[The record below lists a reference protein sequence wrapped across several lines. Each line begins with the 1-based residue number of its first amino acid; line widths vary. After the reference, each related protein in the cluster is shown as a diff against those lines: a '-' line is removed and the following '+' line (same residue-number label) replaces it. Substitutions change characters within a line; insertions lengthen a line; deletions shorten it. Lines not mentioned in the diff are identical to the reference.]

1 MKFLVLIYRNAASQA
16 VWESLADD
24 EKRQGLT
31 AYEALDR
38 DLAESGE
45 LVTSASLAPPETGKR
60 VLVSDG
66 QVVAGDGPFAEV
78 KEQLAGFYVLD
89 CGSLER
95 AVEWAAR
102 IPEAG
107 LGLVEVRPTQDL
119 SVFLP

>member
-24 EKRQGLT
+24 EKRKGLK

-38 DLAESGE
+38 DLEEAGE
-45 LVTSASLAPPETGKR
+45 VVTSASLAPPETGKR
-60 VLVSDG
+60 VLVAEG

-89 CGSLER
+89 CASLER

>member
-1 MKFLVLIYRNAASQA
+1 MKFLVLIYRNPASQE
-16 VWESLADD
+16 VWERMADD
-24 EKRQGLT
+24 EKRQGLK
-31 AYEALDR
+31 AYEALNR

-45 LVTSASLAPPETGKR
+45 MVTAASLAPPETGKR
-60 VLVSDG
+60 VLVRDG
-66 QVVAGDGPFAEV
+66 QVIAGDGPFAEV

-89 CGSLER
+89 CADVDR